1 MYLTFVDNV
10 IYNDVYITVKKC
22 RSAQCHSHGLG
33 MEELI
38 FH

>member
-10 IYNDVYITVKKC
+10 IYITVKKC
-22 RSAQCHSHGLG
+22 KSAQCQCHSHGLG